1 MENHGEGRKLYRH
14 DEVKAKY
21 DAAVVQQKAAKSQ
34 YDMAVNLA
42 RAEDEAAAEAHMNQG
57 EGVVAEVQSCA
68 DETPPCRPC
77 LRSRDKGIR
86 TQRRTCRTG
95 DVMKVWQR
103 LQADSGRRR
112 RDDYLRGRRHHAHN
126 DSADNVS
133 WHVDT
138 SRDKSR
144 G

>member
-68 DETPPCRPC
+68 DELHLVAPVYGAATKVFVR
-77 LRSRDKGIR
+77 KGELVG
-86 TQRRTCRTG
+86 Q
-95 DVMKVWQR
+95 V
-103 LQADSGRRR
+103 
-112 RDDYLRGRRHHAHN
+112 
-126 DSADNVS
+126 
-133 WHVDT
+133 T
-138 SRDKSR
+138 S
-144 G
+144 